1 MNNDIVAGFDDDK
14 EASLKMKLERIE
26 QVPNCLAIH
35 LTGYIDAYNHHCFQ
49 KQAARA
55 IDAGFTRLILDM
67 SGISFI
73 GSTGVGGLVNLMKTL
88 RANAGD
94 LVLQHVQAKVYEV
107 FQLLGFSRFF
117 AVSNG
122 LDESLAV
129 FVQKPVSAAFP
140 RVFPCP
146 VCGVKLRAPR
156 AGRFRCSNCR
166 TILALAETGAVNLA
180 TPAAA
185 AAAGAAREGGST

>member
-1 MNNDIVAGFDDDK
+1 MNNDIVAGFDDDT

-35 LTGYIDAYNHHCFQ
+35 LSGYIDAYNHHFFQ

-88 RANAGD
+88 RTNAGD

-129 FVQKPVSAAFP
+129 FMQKPASAVFP
-140 RVFPCP
+140 RVFTCP
-146 VCGVKLRAPR
+146 VCDVKLRAPR

-166 TILALAETGAVNLA
+166 TILALAETGAVDLGTTA
-180 TPAAA
+180 SA
-185 AAAGAAREGGST
+185 AAAGAARKGGST